1 LIEEAERLYPVA
13 EIGCLVSIGT
23 GVQQGL
29 RLAAEGTVRTNM
41 FVLPFLGKI
50 AARLDAS
57 LVAAALATSSEHIHL
72 FAQSKFRGTEI
83 YYRFNVCTNPDI
95 KLFEHQKM
103 GAMIKAT
110 EDYLGLA
117 STAELIQN
125 YVSRLK
131 SMPVDMNSRDT
142 RRTFSNP
149 NDIQSL
155 IESTINP
162 AILDTIQ
169 QQPVET
175 TWDIA
180 PENLLSETTDCDVI
194 RTVQMEQ
201 HMGVAGLPIGHIALS
216 FNVLN
221 GGQLIPA
228 LAVHLERDTCRRHQ
242 FQPHRPVHIPN
253 GRWRSAMAYM
263 LVIDITDQRDT
274 VNSSAAARDWRMSDS
289 EGCIM
294 LGISVYVKR
303 EDPQVAESEHTK
315 LIHESAT
322 ISVPVPESCVTWALL
337 ESGESFEVAEG
348 DHIMFEMWWD
358 PVNVSEDISYRSK
371 LFFGGIR

>member
-1 LIEEAERLYPVA
+1 
-13 EIGCLVSIGT
+13 
-23 GVQQGL
+23 
-29 RLAAEGTVRTNM
+29 
-41 FVLPFLGKI
+41 
-50 AARLDAS
+50 
-57 LVAAALATSSEHIHL
+57 
-72 FAQSKFRGTEI
+72 
-83 YYRFNVCTNPDI
+83 
-95 KLFEHQKM
+95 M

-131 SMPVDMNSRDT
+131 SIPVDMNSRET

-228 LAVHLERDTCRRHQ
+228 LAVHLERDTSRRHQ

-263 LVIDITDQRDT
+263 LVIDITDQRDR
-274 VNSSAAARDWRMSDS
+274 VNSSAAATDWRMSDS

-303 EDPQVAESEHTK
+303 EDPQVSESEHTK
-315 LIHESAT
+315 HINESAT
-322 ISVPVPESCVTWALL
+322 ISVPVPESCATWALL

-348 DHIMFEMWWD
+348 DHIVFEIWWD
-358 PVNVSEDISYRSK
+358 PVNVSQDISYRSK